1 MTFKE
6 LLKTVVFDDVW
17 TELEKEYGMKNEAFE
32 AYFKVFNQ
40 LKGLTPEPNHDGF
53 RLVVARVEDWLEP
66 GTFMYD
72 VFGIKPGDNDH
83 YALELLPWSELLSY
97 EVVEKCVEA
106 YSAAAV
112 VAHSLYEVTFFGYD
126 ATDVETNIK
135 KEIEILK
142 ERLDEIENGT
152 AELVSWDKVC
162 KDIGYFDDRTEEEK
176 ELQHKQFE
184 RINAEN
190 KRVYE
195 MLLS

>member
-17 TELEKEYGMKNEAFE
+17 TELEKEYCMKDEAFE
-32 AYFKVFNQ
+32 AYFKVYNQ
-40 LKGLTPEPNHDGF
+40 LKELTPEPNHDGF
-53 RLVVARVEDWLEP
+53 RLVVARVEDGLEP
-66 GTFMYD
+66 GTFTYD

-83 YALELLPWSELLSY
+83 YALELLPWSELLSF
-97 EVVEKCVEA
+97 EIVEKCVEA

-112 VAHSLYEVTFFGYD
+112 VAHCLYEVTFFGYD
-126 ATDVETNIK
+126 ASDVEANIK

-142 ERLDEIENGT
+142 ERLEEIENCT
-152 AELVSWDKVC
+152 AELVSWDEVC
-162 KDIGYFDDRTEEEK
+162 KDIGYVDDRTEEEK
-176 ELQHKQFE
+176 ERQHKQFK